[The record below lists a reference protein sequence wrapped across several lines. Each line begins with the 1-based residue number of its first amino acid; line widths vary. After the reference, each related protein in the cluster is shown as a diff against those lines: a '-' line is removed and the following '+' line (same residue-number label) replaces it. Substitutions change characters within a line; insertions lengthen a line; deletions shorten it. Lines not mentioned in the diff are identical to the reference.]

1 MKSFIDEFITIF
13 GEFFLLFYNV
23 FKSLKRILKN
33 RKIIILEIFEI
44 INESLGIFL
53 LASLFAGMVAAYQT
67 AYQAR
72 NFLPLIYIPTLIT
85 QAVVL
90 EIGPLISGI
99 GLSGKVASQIS
110 AEIASMKISDQL
122 DALELMSID
131 PVEYL
136 VMPKVVAAMF
146 IIPFLTIICEF
157 SIVFGSFIISV
168 LTLGLSPNEFL
179 EGTKRSFQFYQL
191 FGGLFKS
198 IVFGLF
204 ITMVACF
211 FGMKAKVGAKSVGKA
226 TTSSV
231 TVSTISVIILDY
243 LITRILFV
251 W

>member
-1 MKSFIDEFITIF
+1 
-13 GEFFLLFYNV
+13 V
-23 FKSLKRILKN
+23 
-33 RKIIILEIFEI
+33 
-44 INESLGIFL
+44 

-136 VMPKVVAAMF
+136 VMPKVCSNNVHN
-146 IIPFLTIICEF
+146 
-157 SIVFGSFIISV
+157 SIFDS
-168 LTLGLSPNEFL
+168 
-179 EGTKRSFQFYQL
+179 Y
-191 FGGLFKS
+191 
-198 IVFGLF
+198 
-204 ITMVACF
+204 M
-211 FGMKAKVGAKSVGKA
+211 
-226 TTSSV
+226 
-231 TVSTISVIILDY
+231 
-243 LITRILFV
+243 
-251 W
+251 